1 MLGFFILFLI
11 SVKSLVYLAFKF
23 LLAEIIKI
31 IKNKNKIV
39 KIFNFGFLKTK
50 KIIIKYE
57 KNILITIERSPVKNI
72 ANEIIE
78 NKIRGKINLPL
89 E

>member
-1 MLGFFILFLI
+1 MSFYPRKQF
-11 SVKSLVYLAFKF
+11 
-23 LLAEIIKI
+23 
-31 IKNKNKIV
+31 
-39 KIFNFGFLKTK
+39 
-50 KIIIKYE
+50 IKYE